1 MSPIR
6 SRLIVCAI
14 AVLTCQVAAFSAAP
28 LALCGGALSAGE
40 LDECCRNLAPGQTCP
55 MHHTTHGAKARGSGW
70 TCVCS
75 PSDLIIAS
83 IVGVAGSLPQP
94 IRVADQERPH
104 TIVRLA
110 PPVTIDERR
119 LRSIRRLARNQ

>member
-14 AVLTCQVAAFSAAP
+14 AVLTCQAAAFSAAP
-28 LALCGGALSAGE
+28 LALCGGALSAAD
-40 LDECCRNLAPGQTCP
+40 LDECCRNVAPGQTCP
-55 MHHTTHGAKARGSGW
+55 MHHTNHGAKPRGPGW

-94 IRVADQERPH
+94 IRVADQERPR
-104 TIVRLA
+104 TIVPVPPPPTLA
-110 PPVTIDERR
+110 LQEPPQYPPPR
-119 LRSIRRLARNQ
+119 A